1 MGHFKRVICL
11 IFTLVVMVGLCQAD
25 GQTVTDTPPDQIVPK
40 SGELISGTLQSA
52 DGTSITFVLDSGAT
66 TTISWDKIQSVALHH
81 NVKLIS
87 RLTLRNGCKV
97 QVFQSPRIQI
107 KDKTLVLAI
116 PGSDVDQTVI
126 LANLDSM
133 SNADQVHRNPPDK
146 ATKVI
151 WTGSI
156 SPKASLSTG
165 TTGQQMWGATVDPS
179 LTLNPDAPNW
189 RHQQYTL
196 TLQANDTL
204 ATQVGSPS
212 IRTHEY
218 DGEFNPQIYLSKR
231 VFAQV
236 VAFGY
241 HNSVLNLYLQQRYG
255 GGIGGRVFSNCRH
268 TLTLGGN
275 IVFIGEH
282 FYGNV
287 ASLGFPGATLR
298 ESYKIN
304 LAKINGNELYL
315 SQAITY
321 IPAFGQSKAWQQTGR
336 ADLNFPLSKKFSAT
350 LSYANDYMENAPSVR
365 KNWSSSSVGFAY
377 KFNP

>member
-1 MGHFKRVICL
+1 MEQVKRIVCI
-11 IFTLVVMVGLCQAD
+11 IFTLVVMASLCSAGD
-25 GQTVTDTPPDQIVPK
+25 RPLADTPSDQITPK
-40 SGELISGTLQSA
+40 SGESIAGTFQSA
-52 DGTSITFVLDSGAT
+52 DGTGISFALDSGAT
-66 TTISWDKIQSVALHH
+66 TTISWDKVRDVVLHH
-81 NVKLIS
+81 KVKLTS
-87 RLTLRNGCKV
+87 RLTLTNGCNV
-97 QVFQSPRIQI
+97 QVFQSPRIHI

-116 PGSDVDQTVI
+116 PGSDSDQTVM
-126 LANLDSM
+126 LANVDSM
-133 SNADQVHRNPPDK
+133 SNADQVQRNPPDK

-179 LTLNPDAPNW
+179 LTLNPGAPNW

-231 VFAQV
+231 VFAQM

-255 GGIGGRVFSNCRH
+255 GGIGGQVFSNCRH
-268 TLTLGGN
+268 TLTLAGN
-275 IVFIGEH
+275 LVFIGEH
-282 FYGNV
+282 FYGN
-287 ASLGFPGATLR
+287 
-298 ESYKIN
+298 
-304 LAKINGNELYL
+304 
-315 SQAITY
+315 
-321 IPAFGQSKAWQQTGR
+321 
-336 ADLNFPLSKKFSAT
+336 
-350 LSYANDYMENAPSVR
+350 
-365 KNWSSSSVGFAY
+365 
-377 KFNP
+377 